1 MSAQWSRCVRVPGRS
16 LGTYRGHRQ
25 ARTAVVCR
33 DRVAGDSLEGE
44 RYRKTVQHRPMSNA
58 KFIPTWSAK

>member
-1 MSAQWSRCVRVPGRS
+1 MPGRS

-58 KFIPTWSAK
+58 KFILTWSAK